1 MIVACWKGNDAT
13 LDLLLERLPNEEIRR
28 PGPDGL
34 KPITI
39 LAKLGKWAT
48 IKKFQDKFGDAD
60 FTDTHIANNKQDLF
74 ESRLEGSEP
83 ESWVVESAY
92 KSNAAWAIDQMRIK
106 YGKKKVDDTISSQ
119 WESPYVL
126 MREATGQSSN
136 REESFLTKLTK
147 RYPVFNEKTEE
158 KPIYQLPKSKTLS
171 VEKDILVHAKE
182 QFCSLKPGNGQ
193 TSVFNIGD
201 MNFQEPLNC
210 VHG

>member
-1 MIVACWKGNDAT
+1 M
-13 LDLLLERLPNEEIRR
+13 DLLLERLPKEEIQR

-48 IKKFQDKFGDAD
+48 IKKFQDKLGDAD
-60 FTDTHIANNKQDLF
+60 ITETHIANKKQDLF
-74 ESRLEGSEP
+74 ESRLFGSEP

-106 YGKKKVDDTISSQ
+106 YGKEKVDDTINSQ
-119 WESPYVL
+119 WESPYVR

-158 KPIYQLPKSKTLS
+158 KPTSIYKLPKSKTLS
-171 VEKDILVHAKE
+171 VEKDILVHAKQ

-193 TSVFNIGD
+193 TFNIGR